1 MTSGLVKKPFWLALF
16 AGAFSALGQAP
27 VSLPWFTLCGLA
39 CFVYLH
45 LKSSGP
51 RQAARIAWGFGAG
64 YFALAMVWIIEPFLV
79 DVSRHGWM
87 APFALLG
94 MSAGLALFWGIA
106 GAFAKGL
113 SSAGVTGALVWA
125 FALGAAEL
133 ARSYV
138 LTGFPWALIGH
149 VWIGWAPMQL
159 AAWIGPHGLT
169 AFTLICPA
177 LAVGLWP
184 NRMRV
189 ATAVGIFAGVYGV
202 ALWLLSQPLNEREG
216 PTVRLIQPNAP
227 QHLKW
232 HRDHVQSFFDRQI
245 AFTAIKADLKPDL
258 IIWPE
263 TAVPTLLENADSALE
278 YISQAAGDVPVIV
291 GIQRSQDG
299 QAFNSLAVLG
309 ADGTVSEVYDKH
321 HLVPFGEYIPAM
333 GFLSV
338 LPFGSFVEEHG
349 FGYTAGPGARL
360 LDLGAYGKVL
370 PLICYEAVFPQDVNA
385 TNETPDWILQIT
397 NDAWFG
403 NWIGPYQHLAQARL
417 RAVEQGRAL
426 VRVANTGVSGVI
438 DSKGQV
444 IAQLDLN
451 TAGFLDTQV
460 PLAEEETLYS
470 RTGDWSILLV
480 YLAALVAI
488 FGRARR
494 KRH

>member
-1 MTSGLVKKPFWLALF
+1 
-16 AGAFSALGQAP
+16 
-27 VSLPWFTLCGLA
+27 
-39 CFVYLH
+39 
-45 LKSSGP
+45 
-51 RQAARIAWGFGAG
+51 
-64 YFALAMVWIIEPFLV
+64 
-79 DVSRHGWM
+79 
-87 APFALLG
+87 
-94 MSAGLALFWGIA
+94 
-106 GAFAKGL
+106 
-113 SSAGVTGALVWA
+113 
-125 FALGAAEL
+125 
-133 ARSYV
+133 
-138 LTGFPWALIGH
+138 
-149 VWIGWAPMQL
+149 MQL